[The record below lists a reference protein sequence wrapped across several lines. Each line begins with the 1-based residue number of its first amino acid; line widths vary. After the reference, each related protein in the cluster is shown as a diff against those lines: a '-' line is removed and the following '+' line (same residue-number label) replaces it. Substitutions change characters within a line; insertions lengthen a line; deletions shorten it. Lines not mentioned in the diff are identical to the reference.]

1 MMTTEAPEQKSQIIG
16 LVYQYLI
23 YLPRIQKIAEP
34 APTITSNG
42 MQRQSTAEYC

>member
-1 MMTTEAPEQKSQIIG
+1 MKTEAPEKKAQILI

-42 MQRQSTAEYC
+42 IQRQSTAEYC